1 VTTPLSFQVRQEP
14 GSARLIM
21 RGELDADSAAAADK
35 ALLGLL
41 GRGLDRVIVDLTEL
55 DFMDSTG
62 IKFLLDGRDAAS
74 RLGAEIAIA
83 YGGGPIERILTV
95 AGVTTLFERRD

>member
-1 VTTPLSFQVRQEP
+1 VTTPLSCEVREEP
-14 GSARLIM
+14 GSARLILH
-21 RGELDADSAAAADK
+21 GEPDADSAAAADK

-62 IKFLLDGRDAAS
+62 IKFLLDGRDAAG
-74 RLGAEIAIA
+74 RLGVEIAIA
-83 YGGGPIERILTV
+83 HGGDPIERILTV
-95 AGVTTLFERRD
+95 AGVTTLFERQD